1 MTEPDQSRVKGEDQM
16 IAFLLQTALMTLVAY
31 FAGAF
36 LGCIVRRTFF
46 AHTLE
51 TAVVNAARPAALAVP
66 VSVAPQPA
74 GITRFERALT
84 GSVTEPA
91 TANPRALAPVA
102 PSNLAPAA
110 AAPVVARPVAPA
122 IAPVSAPVSA
132 PAPTPVPA
140 PQAAAPSPAVAAA
153 SAAAAAAMAAVA
165 TARAQAATVAPVLPA
180 AMGTSGPATV
190 TAPIAPP
197 PAPAPIA
204 RPVAAPA
211 VVSAP
216 VASPAPVAQAPLP
229 ASAPVKATQQDLTRI
244 RAIDEQQQKQL
255 NALGVGTFA
264 DIAAWRPEDVA
275 RIGAALKIPGRI
287 EQENWIEQAQIL
299 AKGGETYYSRRKL
312 KGELPTSRPTP
323 DEGDRITVRVPAGTR
338 PADDAPITAAP
349 SAAPATATLAPVDLK
364 AAAATAAGAVLAAQA
379 SVAPGIKAVAA
390 AASPAAASPPLPP
403 VVAVPAAQ
411 VLPAAPVAPIAVAPA
426 SPVSDRPIGTSRDA
440 LQRIA
445 GINGEVERLLNVQ
458 GVTRYDQIAGWNA
471 TDVARFDRLLGFEG
485 RVARENWIE
494 QAQILSKGGE
504 TAYSRDMA
512 RRASEA
518 ASPAKLA
525 DAIQARPE
533 QARPE
538 LARPEPERAAPR
550 EDLSALRSVRSE
562 AYRAPESPGGIG
574 PGAGR
579 SPDDLKRIRGVG
591 VLIEKKLNALGVTR
605 YDQVA
610 NWSASDIERF
620 SEKLDFKGRIERENW
635 VEQARILSAGG
646 QTEFSQRV
654 DRGEVETSK
663 PKA

>member
-1 MTEPDQSRVKGEDQM
+1 M
-16 IAFLLQTALMTLVAY
+16 IAFLLQTALMMLVTY

-51 TAVVNAARPAALAVP
+51 PAAVNAARPAAVAAP
-66 VSVAPQPA
+66 SSIAPQPA

-84 GSVTEPA
+84 GSAAEPA
-91 TANPRALAPVA
+91 PANPRALAPLA
-102 PSNLAPAA
+102 PSMAPSLPVPAP

-122 IAPVSAPVSA
+122 PA
-132 PAPTPVPA
+132 PAPVPA
-140 PQAAAPSPAVAAA
+140 PSAAAPSPALAAA

-165 TARAQAATVAPVLPA
+165 TARAQAVAAAPVLPA

-190 TAPIAPP
+190 TASIAPSP
-197 PAPAPIA
+197 VPAPAPT
-204 RPVAAPA
+204 AA
-211 VVSAP
+211 
-216 VASPAPVAQAPLP
+216 PAPVAALAPAAP
-229 ASAPVKATQQDLTRI
+229 APAPAKVSPQDLTRI

-264 DIAAWRPEDVA
+264 DIAAWRPEDVT

-312 KGELPTSRPTP
+312 KGELPSSRPTP

-349 SAAPATATLAPVDLK
+349 AASPAASLAASPAAMAPVDLK
-364 AAAATAAGAVLAAQA
+364 AAAAAAAGAVLAAQA

-390 AASPAAASPPLPP
+390 AALPASEALALPP

-411 VLPAAPVAPIAVAPA
+411 ALPAAPAAPIAVAPTY
-426 SPVSDRPIGTSRDA
+426 VGSDRPIGTSRDA

-512 RRASEA
+512 RRAAEA
-518 ASPAKLA
+518 ASPVKLA
-525 DAIQARPE
+525 DAIQA
-533 QARPE
+533 Q
-538 LARPEPERAAPR
+538 PEPERAALR

-562 AYRAPESPGGIG
+562 AYRAPESPGSIG

-579 SPDDLKRIRGVG
+579 APDDLKRIRGVG